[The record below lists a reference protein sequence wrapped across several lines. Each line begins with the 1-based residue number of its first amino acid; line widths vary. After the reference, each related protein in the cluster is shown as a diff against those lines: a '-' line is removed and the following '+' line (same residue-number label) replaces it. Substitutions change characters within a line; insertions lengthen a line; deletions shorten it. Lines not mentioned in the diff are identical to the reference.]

1 VTAQPARAPG
11 RPRSAEADLAIVRAT
26 LEVLREDGYRGL
38 SVEKVRERAGVGK
51 ATIYR
56 RYPSRQDLVKAAI
69 SHLQGRLE
77 LPEDRG
83 SLRADFA
90 ALAHVVGDTAVQ
102 TGGTRF
108 MARMLAEAAQEPDVH
123 AIFMATMVE
132 PRRAAVRALVERG
145 IARGEVRADVD
156 PDLAVDLIVGPMIYR
171 LLLGGLEPD
180 ALESRAVAIVD
191 TVFEGL
197 RAR

>member
-1 VTAQPARAPG
+1 VTAPPARAPG

-38 SVEKVRERAGVGK
+38 SVEKVRGRAGVGK

-69 SHLQGRLE
+69 SHLQGTLE
-77 LPEDRG
+77 VPEDGG

-90 ALAHVVGDTAVQ
+90 ALAHTVGDTAVQ

-132 PRRAAVRALVERG
+132 PRRAAVRALVERAV
-145 IARGEVRADVD
+145 ARGEVRADVD
-156 PDLAVDLIVGPMIYR
+156 PELAVDLIIGPMIYR
-171 LLLGGLEPD
+171 LLLGGIEPDGLEPR
-180 ALESRAVAIVD
+180 ALAVAE